1 MSPARRLRLLPWA
14 LLFVVMVTGII
25 SSLGAP
31 LLPSISEDLGV
42 SLSAAQWS
50 LTATLL
56 VGVVSS
62 PVMGRLGDGPR
73 RRETLL
79 GGLVVVTVGCVTAA
93 LAPSLAVLVGGR
105 ALQGIGLGLV
115 PLGMATARDELPA
128 ERVPATIGLLSV
140 AGAAGVGAGYPI
152 SGLLAGIDL
161 SAAFW
166 FGAVVA
172 AIAFV
177 LSWIFVTPTTG
188 RPPAKLDLVGAA
200 TLTLGLGALL
210 VAIAEGSGWGWGTG
224 RTLGLF
230 ALAVIFLVLWA
241 VVQLRVAE
249 PLVDL
254 RLARHPAVLSADV
267 CAAVIGIAMYM
278 YLSGVSEFVQAPT
291 SLGYGF
297 GASVVVAGLCLVP
310 FSVVGMAGAR
320 MLPLTT
326 RLVGERN
333 LLPVGCLVVAAGGL
347 VFAVFDHHL
356 WGAFAMMAVLGL
368 GYGLTFAAIPGII
381 VRAVP
386 ESETGSATGF
396 YQVVRYIGFSVG
408 SALAASVLAS
418 QTPAGSQLPRLA
430 GYTAVIWI
438 GIGIGVLAAII
449 AWAMPSG
456 AAGARELDA
465 AERRREEEDA
475 ELAVTGLPGVPP
487 SSPGPRC
494 VRSSDR

>member
-1 MSPARRLRLLPWA
+1 MTPETRVRLMPWV
-14 LLFVVMVTGII
+14 LLFVMMVTGIV

-31 LLPSISEDLGV
+31 LIPSISDDLGV

-62 PVMGRLGDGPR
+62 PVMGRLGDGPH

-79 GGLVVVTVGCVTAA
+79 GGLLVVIAGCVIAA
-93 LAPSLAVLVGGR
+93 LAPSLPVLVAGR
-105 ALQGIGLGLV
+105 AMQGVGLGLV
-115 PLGMATARDELPA
+115 PLGMATARDELPP
-128 ERVPATIGLLSV
+128 ERVAPTIGLISV
-140 AGAAGVGAGYPI
+140 GGAAGVGAGYPI

-172 AIAFV
+172 ALALALAWFFV
-177 LSWIFVTPTTG
+177 SSTAG
-188 RPPAKLDLVGAA
+188 RPQARLDLPGAA
-200 TLTLGLGALL
+200 ILTVGLCALL
-210 VAIAEGSGWGWGTG
+210 IAIAEGSGWGWGAPQ
-224 RTLGLF
+224 TLGLF
-230 ALAVIFLVLWA
+230 ALAVVFLLIWGA
-241 VVQLRVAE
+241 QQLRAPA

-267 CAAVIGIAMYM
+267 CATVLGVAMYM
-278 YLSGVSEFVQAPT
+278 YLSGVSEYVQAPS

-297 GASVVVAGLCLVP
+297 DASVVVAGLCLLP

-326 RLVGERN
+326 RLIGERN
-333 LLPVGCLVVAAGGL
+333 LLPAGCLLVAGGGVL
-347 VFAVFDHHL
+347 FALTDAHL
-356 WGAFAMMAVLGL
+356 WGAFAMMGVLGL

-386 ESETGSATGF
+386 ESETGGATGF

-418 QTPAGSQLPRLA
+418 QTLAGAQLPVRA
-430 GYTAVIWI
+430 GYTTVIWI
-438 GIGIGVLAAII
+438 GVGIGVVAALV
-449 AWAMPSG
+449 AWALPSG
-456 AAGARELDA
+456 GGRALDPE
-465 AERRREEEDA
+465 ERRREEEDA
-475 ELAVTGLPGVPP
+475 ELAGAGLPGVPP
-487 SSPGPRC
+487 P
-494 VRSSDR
+494 D

>member
-1 MSPARRLRLLPWA
+1 MSPATRIRLMPGV

-31 LLPSISEDLGV
+31 LIPSISDDLGV

-79 GGLVVVTVGCVTAA
+79 GGLVVVTAGCVLAA
-93 LAPSLAVLVGGR
+93 LAPSLVVLVAGR
-105 ALQGIGLGLV
+105 AMQGLGLGLV

-128 ERVPATIGLLSV
+128 ERVAPTIGLLSV

-172 AIAFV
+172 AIALALSFAFV
-177 LSWIFVTPTTG
+177 SSTAG
-188 RPPAKLDLVGAA
+188 RPPAKLDLAGAT
-200 TLTLGLGALL
+200 TLTVGLSALL
-210 VAIAEGSGWGWGTG
+210 IAIAEGSGWGWGAAQ
-224 RTLGLF
+224 TLGLF
-230 ALAVIFLVLWA
+230 ALAVVFLVIWA
-241 VVQLRVAE
+241 AQQLRAAA

-254 RLARHPAVLSADV
+254 RLARIPTVLSADV
-267 CAAVIGIAMYM
+267 CATVLGVAMYM
-278 YLSGVSEFVQAPT
+278 YLSGVSEFVQAPS

-310 FSVVGMAGAR
+310 FSILGMGGAR
-320 MLPLTT
+320 MLAGIS
-326 RLVGERN
+326 RLIGERN
-333 LLPVGCLVVAAGGL
+333 LLPVGCLLVAAGGL
-347 VFAVFDHHL
+347 VFAIFDDHL
-356 WGAFAMMAVLGL
+356 WGAFAMMGVLGL

-418 QTPAGSQLPRLA
+418 ETPAGRRLPSLA
-430 GYTAVIWI
+430 GYTTVIWI
-438 GIGIGVLAAII
+438 GIAIGVVAAVI
-449 AWAMPSG
+449 AWVMPGGSPDG
-456 AAGARELDA
+456 RKPDP
-465 AERRREEEDA
+465 AERRREEEEA
-475 ELAVTGLPGVPP
+475 ELASAGLPGVP
-487 SSPGPRC
+487 R
-494 VRSSDR
+494 D

>member
-1 MSPARRLRLLPWA
+1 MSAATRIRLMPGV

-31 LLPSISEDLGV
+31 LIPSISDDLGV

-56 VGVVSS
+56 IGVVSS

-79 GGLVVVTVGCVTAA
+79 GGLVVVTAGCVLAA
-93 LAPSLAVLVGGR
+93 LAPSLAVLVAGR
-105 ALQGIGLGLV
+105 AMQGVGLGLV

-128 ERVPATIGLLSV
+128 ERVAPTIGLLSV

-172 AIAFV
+172 AIALALSFAFV
-177 LSWIFVTPTTG
+177 PSTAG
-188 RPPAKLDLVGAA
+188 RPPAKLDLAGVT
-200 TLTLGLGALL
+200 TLTVGLSALL
-210 VAIAEGSGWGWGTG
+210 IAIAEGSGWGWGAA

-230 ALAVIFLVLWA
+230 ALAIVFLVIWA
-241 VVQLRVAE
+241 VQQLRAAA

-267 CAAVIGIAMYM
+267 CATVLGVAMYM
-278 YLSGVSEFVQAPT
+278 YLSGVSEFVQAPS

-310 FSVVGMAGAR
+310 FSIVGMGGAR
-320 MLPLTT
+320 LLPVTT
-326 RLVGERN
+326 RLLGERN
-333 LLPVGCLVVAAGGL
+333 LLPVGCLLIAAGGL
-347 VFAVFDHHL
+347 VFAVFDDHL
-356 WGAFAMMAVLGL
+356 WGAFAMMGVLGL
-368 GYGLTFAAIPGII
+368 GYGLTFAAIPGVI

-418 QTPAGSQLPRLA
+418 ETPAGSRLPSLA
-430 GYTAVIWI
+430 GYTTVIWI
-438 GIGIGVLAAII
+438 GIAIGLVAAVL
-449 AWAMPSG
+449 AWAMPG
-456 AAGARELDA
+456 GFPDGREPDA
-465 AERRREEEDA
+465 AERRREEEEA
-475 ELAVTGLPGVPP
+475 ELASAGLP
-487 SSPGPRC
+487 SIPR
-494 VRSSDR
+494 D

>member
-1 MSPARRLRLLPWA
+1 MSAATRLRLMPWV

-31 LLPSISEDLGV
+31 LLPSISDDLGV

-73 RRETLL
+73 RRETML
-79 GGLVVVTVGCVTAA
+79 GGLAVVTAGSLLAA
-93 LAPSLAVLVGGR
+93 LAPSLAVLVAGR
-105 ALQGIGLGLV
+105 AMQGIGLGLV
-115 PLGMATARDELPA
+115 PLAMATARDELPA
-128 ERVPATIGLLSV
+128 ERVGPTIALLSV
-140 AGAAGVGAGYPI
+140 GGAAGVGAGYPI

-166 FGAVVA
+166 FGAAVA
-172 AIAFV
+172 TIAFALAWV
-177 LSWIFVTPTTG
+177 FVSSTTG
-188 RPPAKLDLVGAA
+188 RPPAKLDLPGAA

-210 VAIAEGSGWGWGTG
+210 IAIAEGSGWGWGSTQ
-224 RTLGLF
+224 TLGLF
-230 ALAVIFLVLWA
+230 VLAVVFLAIWG
-241 VVQLRVAE
+241 VVQLRAAA

-267 CAAVIGIAMYM
+267 CAAIVGIAMYM
-278 YLSGVSEFVQAPT
+278 YLSGVSEFVQAPS

-310 FSVVGMAGAR
+310 FSVVGMIGAR
-320 MLPLTT
+320 LLPVST

-333 LLPVGCLVVAAGGL
+333 LLPAGCLMVAAGGL
-347 VFAVFDHHL
+347 VWAIFDDHL
-356 WGAFAMMAVLGL
+356 WGAFAMMAVLGI
-368 GYGLTFAAIPGII
+368 GYGLTYAAIPGII

-396 YQVVRYIGFSVG
+396 YQVVRYIGFSLG

-418 QTPAGSQLPRLA
+418 HTPAGSALPHLA
-430 GYTAVIWI
+430 GYTTVTWI
-438 GIGIGVLAAII
+438 GIGICVFGAVL
-449 AWAMPSG
+449 AWAMPG
-456 AAGARELDA
+456 APAGGRELDP
-465 AERRREEEDA
+465 AELRREEEDA
-475 ELAVTGLPGVPP
+475 ELAGAGLPGVPP
-487 SSPGPRC
+487 
-494 VRSSDR
+494 D

>member
-1 MSPARRLRLLPWA
+1 MPGV

-31 LLPSISEDLGV
+31 LIPSISDDLGV

-79 GGLVVVTVGCVTAA
+79 GGLAVVTAGSVIAA
-93 LAPSLAVLVGGR
+93 LAGSLPVLVAGR
-105 ALQGIGLGLV
+105 AMQGVGLGLV
-115 PLGMATARDELPA
+115 PLGMATARDALPA
-128 ERVPATIGLLSV
+128 EKVPATIGLLSV

-172 AIAFV
+172 AIAFA
-177 LSWIFVTPTTG
+177 LSWFFVPSTAG
-188 RPPAKLDLVGAA
+188 RAAEKLDVPGAA
-200 TLTLGLGALL
+200 MLAIGLSALL
-210 VAIAEGSGWGWGTG
+210 VAIAEGSGWGWGSA
-224 RTLGLF
+224 RTVGLF
-230 ALAVIFLVLWA
+230 LVAIVFLLLWGGQ
-241 VVQLRVAE
+241 QLRVDE

-254 RLARHPAVLSADV
+254 RLARIPAVLTADV
-267 CAAVIGIAMYM
+267 CATVLGVAMYM
-278 YLSGVSEFVQAPT
+278 YLSGVSEFVQAP
-291 SLGYGF
+291 SELGYGF

-310 FSVVGMAGAR
+310 FSVVGLAGAR
-320 MLPLTT
+320 MLPFST
-326 RLVGERN
+326 RLVGARN
-333 LLPVGCLVVAAGGL
+333 LLPVGCLTVAAGGL
-347 VFAVFDHHL
+347 VFAVFHAHL
-356 WGAFAMMAVLGL
+356 WSAFAMMGVLGL
-368 GYGLTFAAIPGII
+368 GYGLTYAAIPGII

-418 QTPAGSQLPRLA
+418 ETPAGSQLPRLA
-430 GYTAVIWI
+430 GYTAVTWI
-438 GIGIGVLAAII
+438 GIVICVFAAIL
-449 AWAMPSG
+449 AWVMTGRSEGRRGEPTAAELRREQEESEL
-456 AAGARELDA
+456 AGA
-465 AERRREEEDA
+465 
-475 ELAVTGLPGVPP
+475 GLPGLGTDQPRPP
-487 SSPGPRC
+487 RR
-494 VRSSDR
+494 RSDALDG

>member
-1 MSPARRLRLLPWA
+1 MSEATRVKAMPGV

-31 LLPSISEDLGV
+31 LIPSISDDLGV

-56 VGVVSS
+56 VGVISS

-79 GGLVVVTVGCVTAA
+79 GGLAVVTAGCIIAA
-93 LAPSLAVLVGGR
+93 LAHSLLLLVAGR
-105 ALQGIGLGLV
+105 AMQGVGLGLV

-128 ERVPATIGLLSV
+128 ERVAPTIGLLSV

-172 AIAFV
+172 VIAFV
-177 LSWIFVTPTTG
+177 LSWFFVSSTAG
-188 RPPAKLDLVGAA
+188 RAAEKLDVTGAVLLA
-200 TLTLGLGALL
+200 VGLGALL
-210 VAIAEGSGWGWGTG
+210 IAIAEGSGWGWGATQ
-224 RTLGLF
+224 TIGLF
-230 ALAVIFLVLWA
+230 VVA
-241 VVQLRVAE
+241 VVFLGIWGAQQLRVPD

-254 RLARHPAVLSADV
+254 RLARIPAVLTADV
-267 CAAVIGIAMYM
+267 CATVLGIAMYM
-278 YLSGVSEFVQAPT
+278 YLSGVSEFVQAP
-291 SLGYGF
+291 SELGYGF

-310 FSVVGMAGAR
+310 FSVVGMLGAK
-320 MLPLTT
+320 MLPFST
-326 RLVGERN
+326 RLVGARN
-333 LLPVGCLVVAAGGL
+333 LLPVGCLMVAAGGL
-347 VFAVFDHHL
+347 VFAVFHTHL
-356 WGAFAMMAVLGL
+356 WSAFAMMAVLGL
-368 GYGLTFAAIPGII
+368 GYGLTYAAIPGII

-396 YQVVRYIGFSVG
+396 YQVVRYIGFSLG

-418 QTPAGSQLPRLA
+418 ETPAGSQLPKLA
-430 GYTAVIWI
+430 GYTTVTWI
-438 GIGIGVLAAII
+438 GIVICVFAAVLA
-449 AWAMPSG
+449 WVMTGRDGRS
-456 AAGARELDA
+456 AASSDA
-465 AERRREEEDA
+465 ETRREEEESA
-475 ELAVTGLPGVPP
+475 LASAGLPGL
-487 SSPGPRC
+487 G
-494 VRSSDR
+494 SD